1 MEGMSEGA
9 STAPG
14 KAGSATA
21 RSKAT
26 LLAKESSGVRLRGAY
41 LRAPTCV
48 RILTDR
54 RLLVQA
60 SCRAEGVRSPMM
72 RASLKLKSVDLASA
86 EEEED
91 LMVSKGKE
99 RAMKLTSL
107 HTLPHGNFI
116 VWSPQSLWA
125 R

>member
-41 LRAPTCV
+41 LRAPP
-48 RILTDR
+48 
-54 RLLVQA
+54 Q
-60 SCRAEGVRSPMM
+60 
-72 RASLKLKSVDLASA
+72 
-86 EEEED
+86 
-91 LMVSKGKE
+91 
-99 RAMKLTSL
+99 
-107 HTLPHGNFI
+107 HGAH
-116 VWSPQSLWA
+116 S
-125 R
+125 

>member
-14 KAGSATA
+14 KTGSATA

-41 LRAPTCV
+41 LRAPLCV

-54 RLLVQA
+54 RLLVVKRPAERRGFDPQSEQA
-60 SCRAEGVRSPMM
+60 LVA
-72 RASLKLKSVDLASA
+72 KSVDFGASA
-86 EEEED
+86 LEEEEAAD
-91 LMVSKGKE
+91 G
-99 RAMKLTSL
+99 
-107 HTLPHGNFI
+107 
-116 VWSPQSLWA
+116 
-125 R
+125 